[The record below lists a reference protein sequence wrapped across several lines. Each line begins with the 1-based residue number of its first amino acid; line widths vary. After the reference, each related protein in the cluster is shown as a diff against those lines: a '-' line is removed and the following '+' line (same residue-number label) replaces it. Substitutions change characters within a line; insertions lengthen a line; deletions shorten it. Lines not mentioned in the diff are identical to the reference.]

1 MPATRNKLG
10 RETSPYLLQ
19 HADNPVHWYPWGP
32 EALKL
37 ARDLNRPILLSIG
50 YSACH
55 WCHVMAHESFEDDK
69 TAAIMNQF
77 FINIKVDREE
87 RPDLDKIY
95 QRAHH
100 AMTGRGGGWPLTL
113 VLSPQDQAPFF
124 AGTYFPV
131 MPRHGLRSFRE
142 ILMSVQHAWV
152 DKKPDIHNHT
162 ESIKAHL
169 LQISS
174 TDGLAADL
182 HAEVFEIVEK
192 QLMSQYDSTHGGFS
206 GAPKFPHP
214 YLLERTFRQ
223 AFLYGGRYEA
233 LQEAG
238 LFSAQKMARG
248 GLFDHIG
255 GGFCRYSTDEVW
267 MIPHFEKM
275 LYDNGQLMPVY
286 CWAQQIRADY
296 YFEQAVTR
304 SACWLMQEMQAPE
317 GGYYSAQDADSEGEE
332 GKFYSWTKEQIKN
345 LLDDEEYAVFSRSF
359 GLDRKA
365 NFEGKWYPHTHVDIE
380 QLVRQGERPSAAIQ
394 SILDSCKQKLYQK
407 RGQRIHPGTD
417 DKILTSWNALMIR
430 GMYTAARTFD
440 RPDYALSA
448 FRALK
453 FIRQT
458 HWQDGRLLATSKN
471 GKAHLNAYLDDYAYL
486 ILAIVDALQNEWDSD
501 LYGWAIELADTMLAL
516 FEDTERGGFYF
527 TSIDHE
533 KLLVRSKAFSDD
545 AMPSGNGIA
554 AHALLYLG
562 LLSAN
567 TDYLKSAENTLQA
580 ASSEIRQRPMLYAS
594 LLNALDGY
602 LNPATIILLRG
613 KKLAMQAWQQSVFA
627 HYLPD
632 VLCFSIADDVELP
645 LALKDKKMI
654 GNDVCAYICE
664 GLSCLPPETEL
675 DRFQQYIKQLLIK
688 PSQERSQHNSGDE

>member
-1 MPATRNKLG
+1 MPGTKNKLG
-10 RETSPYLLQ
+10 QETSPYLLQ
-19 HADNPVHWYPWGP
+19 HANNPVHWHPWGP

-37 ARDLNRPILLSIG
+37 ASDEGRPILLSIG

-69 TAAIMNQF
+69 TAAIMNQY

-95 QRAHH
+95 QRAHQ
-100 AMTGRGGGWPLTL
+100 AMTGRGGGWPLTM

-131 MPRHGLRSFRE
+131 TPRHGMRSFSE

-152 DKKPDIHNHT
+152 EKRSDIHNHT

-174 TDGLAADL
+174 TDESAMDL
-182 HAEVFEIVEK
+182 RPKVFEIAEN
-192 QLMSQYDSTHGGFS
+192 QLMSQHDSTYGGFS

-223 AFLYGGRYEA
+223 AYLYGSRYET

-238 LFSAQKMARG
+238 LFSAQKMAKG

-255 GGFCRYSTDEVW
+255 GGFCRYSTDELW

-275 LYDNGQLMPVY
+275 LYDNGQLMPLY
-286 CWAQQIRADY
+286 CWAHQIRVDH

-304 SACWLMQEMQAPE
+304 SARWLMQEMQAPE

-332 GKFYSWTKEQIKN
+332 GKFYSWTKGQVIN
-345 LLDDEEYAVFSRSF
+345 LLDDEEYSVFSRSF

-365 NFEGKWYPHTHVDIE
+365 NFEGKWVPHTYVDIE
-380 QLVRQGERPSAAIQ
+380 QLARQDGRSSAAIQ
-394 SILDSCKQKLYQK
+394 SILNSCKQKLYEK
-407 RGQRIHPGTD
+407 RCQRIHPGTD

-430 GMYTAARTFD
+430 GMNIAARTFN

-448 FRALK
+448 SRALE

-471 GKAHLNAYLDDYAYL
+471 SKAHLNAYLDDYAFL
-486 ILAIVDALQNEWDSD
+486 ILAIVDALQNEWDSE
-501 LYGWAIELADTMLAL
+501 LFSWAIELADTMLAL
-516 FEDTERGGFYF
+516 FEDNERGGFYF

-533 KLLVRSKAFSDD
+533 QLLVRSKTFSDD
-545 AMPSGNGIA
+545 AVPSGNGMGA
-554 AHALLYLG
+554 QALLYLG

-567 TDYLKSAENTLQA
+567 TGYLNSAENTLQA
-580 ASSEIRQRPMLYAS
+580 ASSEINQRPMLYAS
-594 LLNALDGY
+594 LLNALDSY
-602 LNPATIILLRG
+602 LNPATIIVLRG
-613 KKLAMQAWQQSVFA
+613 NKQAMQAWQQSIFA

-632 VLCFSIADDVELP
+632 VLCFAIADEVELP
-645 LALKDKKMI
+645 PELKDKKMI

-664 GLSCLPPETEL
+664 GLNCLQPVTEL
-675 DRFQQYIKQLLIK
+675 DRLQHFIKQLLKK
-688 PSQERSQHNSGDE
+688 PFTNGLN